1 MRGYLSLLQRRRQKQ
16 GSIPADAGLPVADG
30 VGVPALRV
38 YPRGCGATPAHA
50 KAEMEEDG
58 LSPRMRGYLAN
69 LVDRRD
75 AARSI
80 PADAG
85 LPKIVENDRHACQ
98 VYPRGCGATD
108 EKGRRKLLETG
119 LSPRMRG
126 YQNHPAKV
134 PRQERSIPADA
145 GLPSAGARSG
155 SRQSVYPRGC
165 GATGCRTFPVLVR

>member
-98 VYPRGCGATD
+98 VYPRGCGATSMTS
-108 EKGRRKLLETG
+108 RPVFPFPG

-126 YQNHPAKV
+126 YPGVRGRN
-134 PRQERSIPADA
+134 PRLPGSIPADA
-145 GLPSAGARSG
+145 GLPPPPS
-155 SRQSVYPRGC
+155 
-165 GATGCRTFPVLVR
+165 